1 MNDISGSE
9 VALPGTGRSRV
20 IAGRMAAALACTVA
34 AVGWIAHDQE
44 QRLADVLI
52 TVALAWIALNLA
64 GGEVAAPSRF
74 RRLSDRARDAAL
86 VGVLAWAIDPAA
98 SLWAMPAALHQV
110 PTLTHGAATVIA
122 AAFLFASLMAR
133 ARRQAALPHPAALAF
148 LAVPLGFNLLL
159 LLGNG
164 TLLAHWGQVLAGAV
178 LEPADHAA
186 IGRTVLLGGINLA
199 AVWGMGLLVDGRASR
214 DVRLLRA
221 AVLCG
226 GWAAWTPVMADW
238 GSSATLTA
246 WHPLAALTA
255 VVTLAAFAQAGLWAQ
270 TFFITALL
278 MQGLRDQRPQAVTLA
293 PQIREGATKGAVYGA
308 LFMLILGTA
317 ALLYRHPAFR
327 HGLESTPWLAG
338 ALLGPL
344 LFGLARTLIE
354 SFDGSA
360 PFIGRLR
367 RNLLAPD
374 NYARGVVLGFGLTLL
389 IERNVI
395 AASADVRF
403 LSGFVVGTL
412 VGAGVDWLMHG
423 IARLRGRRQH
433 FDTPRI
439 YVFAAL
445 LSGGVGGMLAWY
457 FDAAQLQTVGEKL
470 MRYAQ
475 IFGPAAGQ
483 PIYDYVTYPLF
494 SRWGAIH
501 LGTVSGGL
509 KQFYCDSLAGVI
521 NWSIAAPLFS
531 INLIVLSA
539 IFNRSLEP
547 LRHLFTRDGLAN
559 VVTQAVRV
567 QRWGLWMAPIIQT
580 FLKMAPNPAWY
591 NQDGALR
598 TGIATVQNLRLDEAA
613 FRQWSLGSFLGL
625 MTYGWLRVLIWFD
638 HMGLRVAT
646 LVNLSFIGV
655 DRLEARLSRWLGHA
669 APTPVIPEGIRRFAT
684 WAPLLLPFYIP
695 RGTEWDF
702 VWQESQY
709 LATASDAPL
718 LPAAQLLLGVYL
730 AAVLAGALG
739 LAWIFRRLHHTREAR
754 AGRLVQM
761 SSGRLQLEMD
771 SDGNSRALVHTGR
784 GPALDFS
791 RRAADGALPHGQSFY
806 LQDMQADGA
815 FDRPV
820 DLMRDETDETRR
832 IWRTSDGNVALT
844 RLLPGNL
851 EVRIMV
857 EPCTEIEAMR
867 WRIRLEQRGAQPR
880 RLRLTGYLEWALNH
894 PDAYLRRP
902 DFNAIHI
909 GVRYLRAQSVLL
921 AHNRLLG
928 GGKPDRHPDGCG
940 FIALEPNPAVR
951 LSGYEDDRSRFLGRG
966 TADAPDAL
974 IHQTLRDPADEGLL
988 YPFDPAAAL
997 QVELDLAPGKPLE
1010 VVWIQGWANSE
1021 PAALAAIGVLRGAP
1035 ADTVPKPLHAMPVRR
1050 VLPRPGLVLDAR
1062 FDAHGPGF
1070 EMTPDTP
1077 RPWTHTLANR
1087 QGYGVLI
1094 GNDGAQFSFCG
1105 NAQQNGLTPFTL
1117 DTIPAQSCAQA
1128 LYITDIETGALL
1140 SPGFTP
1146 LRQDAA
1152 HRVRFEP
1159 GEAVL
1164 TSENADLTLT
1174 LRVVVAPDEPLEV
1187 RVLRVENRTAHAR
1200 TLRLTAYAQL
1210 ALAELPQDSHRQ
1222 IATAFNAALGAC
1234 LFGRPGQIFH
1244 GGTGFLA
1251 IDLPVEAHTFNR
1263 RVFWGADGDATRPG
1277 MAFTGRA
1284 ETERRPDGATVAA
1297 LCGVF
1302 ELEPFGARELVVL
1315 MGQAAS
1321 AEEAERLIEGHR
1333 DPAAG
1338 HNAIAHA
1345 RSSWE
1350 GILGQLRV
1358 ETDDPDFD
1366 RLVNDWLPY
1375 QVLTARLWGRLGPNQ
1390 RSGAFG
1396 FRDQLQDVLPLIW
1409 TWPALARE
1417 QILAHAAVQFREG
1430 DVLKWWHPAARGGI
1444 GLGQRSRASD
1454 PHLWLPYVTA
1464 HYVTASGDWA
1474 VLDTELP
1481 YLEGRPIPAGQPDIA
1496 FVPRISRDVDS
1507 LYQHCRRAIDLSLAQ
1522 RGPHGLPLIG
1532 AGDWN
1537 DGLDQLGLE
1546 GRGESG
1552 WMALFLI
1559 DVLQRFLPLTARMA
1573 GAEAAERDRAAIR
1586 QLQEALGRCWMGD
1599 RFLRATSD
1607 AGEVFAPLSAL
1618 MSAWPAIAGA
1628 TDFERAETALNAG
1641 LAGLETP
1648 DLIRLLNPAFD
1659 ADSRPYPG
1667 RIALYPP
1674 GVRENGG
1681 QYSHGASWLIDAALA
1696 LSDQAGEVGDKAR
1709 AEHWHR
1715 RAWEIWRKISPLAK
1729 DPLRYGLPPYQQ
1741 AADVYWGAGHDGRGG
1756 WTGYT
1761 GAAAR
1766 MLLTAY
1772 GLLGLHMEAGSLRID
1787 PAAGTRAGSPHL
1799 RSVHYR
1805 GRRHAP
1811 DQHRDDGLQAPQGSG
1826 SRTP

>member
-1 MNDISGSE
+1 MNHPDHPQ
-9 VALPGTGRSRV
+9 ALPSPDRR
-20 IAGRMAAALACTVA
+20 AMASFMRILGASGCAVA
-34 AVGWIAHDQE
+34 AIAWIACADQT
-44 QRLADVLI
+44 ATAWLI
-52 TVALAWIALNLA
+52 TVALTWLALSIL
-64 GGEVAAPSRF
+64 GGETATLSPSR
-74 RRLSDRARDAAL
+74 RLRDRVRDAAL
-86 VGVLAWAIDPAA
+86 VGVLAWSVDPAA
-98 SLWAMPAALHQV
+98 SLWAMPEAWHQV
-110 PTLTHGAATVIA
+110 PTLTHGAATLIA
-122 AAFLFASLMAR
+122 AAFLFASLVAR
-133 ARRQAALPHPAALAF
+133 ARRQAALAHPAALAF
-148 LAVPLGFNLLL
+148 LAVPVGFNLLL
-159 LLGNG
+159 LLGNN
-164 TLLAHWGQVLAGAV
+164 TLLAQWGQALTGPI
-178 LEPADHAA
+178 LHPAAHAA
-186 IGRTVLLGGINLA
+186 VGRTLLLGGINLA

-214 DVRLLRA
+214 DIRLLAA

-238 GSSATLTA
+238 GSIATLVA

-255 VVTLAAFAQAGLWAQ
+255 VVALAALAQAGLWAQ

-317 ALLYRHPAFR
+317 ALLHRNALFR
-327 HGLESTPWLAG
+327 HWLETVPWLAG

-344 LFGLARTLIE
+344 LFGLARTLVE

-360 PFIGRLR
+360 PFVERLR
-367 RNLLAPD
+367 RNLLAPT
-374 NYARGVVLGFGLTLL
+374 NYARGVVLGFGIALL
-389 IERNVI
+389 IERHVI
-395 AASADVRF
+395 AMSADLRF
-403 LSGFVVGTL
+403 LSGFLVGAL
-412 VGAGVDWLMHG
+412 AGAGVDGLMHG
-423 IARLRGRRQH
+423 VERLRGRRQR
-433 FDTPRI
+433 FDRPRI
-439 YVFAAL
+439 YAFAAL
-445 LSGGVGGMLAWY
+445 LSGGVGGMLTWY

-470 MRYAQ
+470 LRYAQ
-475 IFGPAAGQ
+475 IHGPTAGQ
-483 PIYDYVTYPLF
+483 PVYDYVTYPLF

-501 LGTVSGGL
+501 LGAVSGGL

-531 INLIVLSA
+531 INLIVLNA

-547 LRHLFTRDGLAN
+547 LRHLLTRDGLAN

-591 NQDGALR
+591 NQDGAIR
-598 TGIATVQNLRLDEAA
+598 TGLATVQGLRLDEAA
-613 FRQWSLGSFLGL
+613 FRQWSLQTFLGL
-625 MTYGWLRVLIWFD
+625 MTYGWLRILIWFD

-646 LVNLSFIGV
+646 LVNLSFIGL

-669 APTPVIPEGIRRFAT
+669 SPTPVIPEGIRRFAT

-695 RGTEWDF
+695 RGAEWDF
-702 VWQESQY
+702 VWQESQR
-709 LATASDAPL
+709 LATASDSPFI
-718 LPAAQLLLGVYL
+718 PAAGLLLGVYL
-730 AAVLAGALG
+730 AAALAGILG
-739 LAWIFRRLHHTREAR
+739 LVWMFRRLHHTREAH
-754 AGRLVQM
+754 AARLVQM

-771 SDGNSRALVHTGR
+771 TDGNSRALVHTGR

-791 RRAADGALPHGQSFY
+791 RRAADGALPHGQTFY
-806 LQDMQADGA
+806 LQSLQANGS
-815 FDRPV
+815 FTPPI
-820 DLMRDETDETRR
+820 DLMRNEVDGTRR

-844 RLLPGNL
+844 RILPGDL
-851 EVRIMV
+851 EIRVMV
-857 EPCTEIEAMR
+857 EPCTQIEAMR
-867 WRIRLEQRGAQPR
+867 WRVRLVQHGTQAQ
-880 RLRLTGYLEWALNH
+880 RLRVTSYLEWALNH

-909 GVRYLRAQSVLL
+909 GVRYLREPAALL

-928 GGKPDRHPDGCG
+928 GDKPHQHPAGCG
-940 FIALEPNPAVR
+940 FIAFEPNPAVR
-951 LSGYEDDRSRFLGRG
+951 LCGYEDDRSRFLGRG

-974 IHQTLRDPADEGLL
+974 IQQTLRDPTDEGLL

-997 QVELDLAPGKPLE
+997 QVELDLAPEEPLE
-1010 VVWIQGWANSE
+1010 IAWIQGWADSE
-1021 PAALAAIGVLRGAP
+1021 PAALSAIGALHGAP
-1035 ADTVPKPLHAMPVRR
+1035 TDNASRPVDAMPARR
-1050 VLPRPGLVLDAR
+1050 VLPRAGLVLDAG
-1062 FDAHGPGF
+1062 FSAHGPGF
-1070 EMTPDTP
+1070 EMSPDTP
-1077 RPWTHTLANR
+1077 RPWTHILANR

-1094 GNDGAQFSFCG
+1094 GNDGAQFSFAG

-1117 DTIPAQSCAQA
+1117 DTMPAQSCAQA
-1128 LYITDIETGALL
+1128 LYITDLETGALL

-1164 TSENADLTLT
+1164 MAENADLALT

-1187 RVLRVENRTAHAR
+1187 RVLRVENRTAETR

-1222 IATAFNAALGAC
+1222 IATTFNAALGAC
-1234 LFGRPGQIFH
+1234 LFSRPGQIFH
-1244 GGTGFLA
+1244 AGTGFLA
-1251 IDLPVEAHTFNR
+1251 IDLPIEAHTFNR
-1263 RVFWGADGDATRPG
+1263 RAFWGTAGDATRPG
-1277 MAFTGRA
+1277 MALTGHA
-1284 ETERRPDGATVAA
+1284 EADRRPDGATVAA

-1302 ELEPFGARELVVL
+1302 ELEPYGARELVVL

-1321 AEEAERLIEGHR
+1321 GEEAERLIKGHG
-1333 DPAAG
+1333 DPTG
-1338 HNAIAHA
+1338 GRNALSHA
-1345 RSSWE
+1345 RRSWR
-1350 GILGQLRV
+1350 GILGQLRI
-1358 ETDDPDFD
+1358 ETDHPDFD

-1409 TWPALARE
+1409 IWPALARE

-1464 HYVTASGDWA
+1464 QYVTASGDWA

-1496 FVPRISRDVDS
+1496 FVPRISRDADS
-1507 LYQHCRRAIDLSLAQ
+1507 LYHHCRRAIDLSLTR
-1522 RGPHGLPLIG
+1522 RGARGLPLIG

-1559 DVLQRFLPLTARMA
+1559 DVLQRFLPLTERMA
-1573 GAEAAERDRAAIR
+1573 GTAAAERDRAAIG
-1586 QLQEALGRCWMGD
+1586 QLRKALDRCWMGD

-1607 AGEVFAPLSAL
+1607 AGEIFAPLSAL

-1628 TDFERAETALNAG
+1628 TGFERAETALNAG

-1681 QYSHGASWLIDAALA
+1681 QYSHGSSWLIDAALA
-1696 LSDQAGEVGDKAR
+1696 LSAQAGQAGDKAR

-1715 RAWEIWRKISPLAK
+1715 RAWELWRKLSPLDK

-1766 MLLTAY
+1766 MLWTAY
-1772 GLLGLHMEAGSLRID
+1772 GLLGLHMENGSLRID
-1787 PAAGTRAGSPHL
+1787 PPAEVCAGIPRLRA
-1799 RSVHYR
+1799 VHFR
-1805 GRRHAP
+1805 GHRHMP
-1811 DQHRDDGLQAPQGSG
+1811 DQRLDESQQAPHGLS

>member
-1 MNDISGSE
+1 MNDSAPPHRLVSTNRRPSAVRIRTGLASTCV
-9 VALPGTGRSRV
+9 VAAAVWLARADQTPTAWL
-20 IAGRMAAALACTVA
+20 IAAALAWLAFTV
-34 AVGWIAHDQE
+34 HDGE
-44 QRLADVLI
+44 TL
-52 TVALAWIALNLA
+52 VA
-64 GGEVAAPSRF
+64 SRW
-74 RRLSDRARDAAL
+74 RRWRDRARDAAV
-86 VGVLAWAIDPAA
+86 VGALAWSADPGA
-98 SLWAMPAALHQV
+98 SLWAMPATLRQV
-110 PTLTHGAATVIA
+110 PTLTHGAAALIA
-122 AAFLFASLMAR
+122 AAFLMASLMAR
-133 ARRQAALPHPAALAF
+133 TRRRAALPHPVAMAF
-148 LAVPLGFNLLL
+148 LAVPTGFSLLL
-159 LLGNG
+159 LLGNSA
-164 TLLAHWGQVLAGAV
+164 LLAHWGQALTGPV
-178 LEPADHAA
+178 LEPAAHAA
-186 IGRTVLLGGINLA
+186 LGRTLLLGGINLA

-214 DVRLLRA
+214 DLRLWTT

-226 GWAAWTPVMADW
+226 AWAAWTPLMADW
-238 GSSATLTA
+238 GSSAALIG
-246 WHPLAALTA
+246 WHPLAALT
-255 VVTLAAFAQAGLWAQ
+255 VVVATAAAAQAGLWAQ

-278 MQGLRDQRPQAVTLA
+278 MQGLRDQRPQTVTLG
-293 PQIREGATKGAVYGA
+293 PQIRDGATKGAIYGA
-308 LFMLILGTA
+308 LFMLILGIG
-317 ALLYRHPAFR
+317 ALLYRNAPFR
-327 HGLESTPWLAG
+327 HGLESMPWLAG

-374 NYARGVVLGFGLTLL
+374 NYARGVVLGFGLALL
-389 IERNVI
+389 IERNVV
-395 AASADVRF
+395 AAAADLRF
-403 LSGFVVGTL
+403 LSGFVVGAL
-412 VGAGVDWLMHG
+412 AGAGVDWLMHG
-423 IARLRGRRQH
+423 AARLRGRRQH
-433 FDTPRI
+433 FDAPRI
-439 YVFAAL
+439 YAFAAL

-470 MRYAQ
+470 LRYAQ
-475 IFGPAAGQ
+475 ISGPAAGQ
-483 PIYDYVTYPLF
+483 PVYDYVTYPLF
-494 SRWGAIH
+494 SRWGAIN
-501 LGTVSGGL
+501 LGAVSGGL

-531 INLIVLSA
+531 INLIVLNA

-547 LRHLFTRDGLAN
+547 LRHLLTRDGLAN

-580 FLKMAPNPAWY
+580 FLKMAPHPAWY
-591 NQDGALR
+591 NQDGAIR
-598 TGIATVQNLRLDEAA
+598 TGLASAQALRLDEAA
-613 FRQWSLGSFLGL
+613 FREWSLQTFLGL
-625 MTYGWLRVLIWFD
+625 MTYGWLRILIWFD

-646 LVNLSFIGV
+646 LVNLSFIGL

-669 APTPVIPEGIRRFAT
+669 SPTPVIPEGIRRFAT

-695 RGTEWDF
+695 RGAEWDF
-702 VWQESQY
+702 VWQESQR
-709 LATASDAPL
+709 LATASDAAL
-718 LPAAQLLLGVYL
+718 IPAARLLLGVYL
-730 AAVLAGALG
+730 AAALAGMLG
-739 LAWIFRRLHHTREAR
+739 LIWIFRRLHHTREAH

-771 SDGNSRALVHTGR
+771 TDGNSRALVHTGH

-791 RRAADGALPHGQSFY
+791 RRAADCALPHGQSFY
-806 LQDMQADGA
+806 LQDLHPDGA
-815 FDRPV
+815 FARPV
-820 DLMRDETDETRR
+820 DLMRDETDGTRR
-832 IWRTSDGNVALT
+832 IWRTAEGNVALT
-844 RLLPGNL
+844 RALPGGL
-851 EVRIMV
+851 EARITV
-857 EPCTEIEAMR
+857 EPCTQIEAMR
-867 WRIRLEQRGAQPR
+867 WRIRLVQPGTRAR
-880 RLRLTGYLEWALNH
+880 RLRLTGYLEWALNR

-909 GVRYLRAQSVLL
+909 GVRYLLAQSALL

-928 GGKPDRHPDGCG
+928 GDKPGRAPSGCG
-940 FIALEPNPAVR
+940 FMACEPHPAVR

-966 TADAPDAL
+966 TAHAPEAL
-974 IHQTLRDPADEGLL
+974 VRQTLRDPADEGLL

-997 QVELDLAPGKPLE
+997 QVELDLAPGEPLE
-1010 VVWIQGWANSE
+1010 ISWILGWADSE
-1021 PAALAAIGVLRGAP
+1021 SAALAALRESPSDA
-1035 ADTVPKPLHAMPVRR
+1035 APKPLHAMPSRR
-1050 VLPRPGLVLDAR
+1050 VLPRPGLALDMG

-1077 RPWTHTLANR
+1077 RPWTHMLANR
-1087 QGYGVLI
+1087 QGHGVLI
-1094 GNDGAQFSFCG
+1094 GNDGAQFSFSG

-1128 LYITDIETGALL
+1128 LYITDLETGALL

-1164 TSENADLTLT
+1164 TAEDADLALT
-1174 LRVVVAPDEPLEV
+1174 LRIVVAPDEPLEV
-1187 RVLRVENRTAHAR
+1187 RVLRVENRAPHAR
-1200 TLRLTAYAQL
+1200 TLRLTAYAHL

-1234 LFGRPGQIFH
+1234 LFSRPGQIFH
-1244 GGTGFLA
+1244 EGTGFLA

-1263 RVFWGADGDATRPG
+1263 QAFWGAAGDATRPG
-1277 MAFTGRA
+1277 MALTGRT
-1284 ETERRPDGATVAA
+1284 ETGRLPDDATVAA

-1302 ELEPFGARELVVL
+1302 TLEPYGTRELVVL

-1321 AEEAERLIEGHR
+1321 AAEAERLVKAHN
-1333 DPAAG
+1333 DPAG
-1338 HNAIAHA
+1338 GRNAIAHA
-1345 RSSWE
+1345 RMSWK

-1409 TWPALARE
+1409 IWPALARE

-1454 PHLWLPYVTA
+1454 PHLWLPYLTA
-1464 HYVTASGDWA
+1464 QYVTASGDWA

-1481 YLEGRPIPAGQPDIA
+1481 YLEGRPVPPGQPDIA
-1496 FVPRISRDVDS
+1496 FVPRISRDADS
-1507 LYQHCRRAIDLSLAQ
+1507 LYRHCRRALDLGLAQ
-1522 RGPHGLPLIG
+1522 RGARGLPLIG

-1559 DVLQRFLPLTARMA
+1559 DVLQRFLPLTERMA
-1573 GAEAAERDRAAIR
+1573 GAAAADRDRAAIA
-1586 QLQEALGRCWMGD
+1586 QLRADLDRCWMGD

-1607 AGEVFAPLSAL
+1607 AGDDFAPLSAL

-1628 TDFERAETALNAG
+1628 TGLERAETALNAG

-1681 QYSHGASWLIDAALA
+1681 QYSHGATWLIDAALA
-1696 LSDQAGEVGDKAR
+1696 LGDQADRAGDATR
-1709 AEHWHR
+1709 AHHWRR
-1715 RAWEIWRKISPLAK
+1715 RAWELWRKLSPLDK

-1766 MLLTAY
+1766 MLWTAY
-1772 GLLGLHMEAGSLRID
+1772 GLLGLKLENGSLRID
-1787 PAAGTRAGSPHL
+1787 AEVGVPEGVPRLRA
-1799 RSVHYR
+1799 VHFR
-1805 GRRHAP
+1805 GRRHGP
-1811 DQHRDDGLQAPQGSG
+1811 DLRDDDGRQAPHGLG

>member
-1 MNDISGSE
+1 MNDTRTPSALLFEDRTTISPVRVLAAIVSAAGTVAWLARADQPATAWL
-9 VALPGTGRSRV
+9 VALLAWLTLTLCDGETRVPSRSQRWRDRV
-20 IAGRMAAALACTVA
+20 RDAAI
-34 AVGWIAHDQE
+34 VG
-44 QRLADVLI
+44 
-52 TVALAWIALNLA
+52 ALAWSA
-64 GGEVAAPSRF
+64 
-74 RRLSDRARDAAL
+74 
-86 VGVLAWAIDPAA
+86 DPAA
-98 SLWAMPAALHQV
+98 SLWAMPVAWRQV
-110 PTLTHGAATVIA
+110 PTLTQGAATLIA
-122 AAFLFASLMAR
+122 AAFLFASLVAR
-133 ARRQAALPHPAALAF
+133 IRRRAALGHPAALAF

-159 LLGNG
+159 LLGNSA
-164 TLLAHWGQVLAGAV
+164 LLARGGQMLAGAV
-178 LEPADHAA
+178 LAPGGHAA
-186 IGRTVLLGGINLA
+186 VGRTLLLGGINLA

-214 DVRLLRA
+214 DVRLLMT

-226 GWAAWTPVMADW
+226 AWAAWTPVMADW
-238 GSSATLTA
+238 GSSAALLA

-255 VVTLAAFAQAGLWAQ
+255 VVALAAWAQAGLWAQ

-278 MQGLRDQRPQAVTLA
+278 MQGLRDQRPQSVTLA
-293 PQIREGATKGAVYGA
+293 PQIREGAAKGAVYGA

-317 ALLYRHPAFR
+317 ALLYRYPAFR
-327 HGLESTPWLAG
+327 HGLEAMPWLAG
-338 ALLGPL
+338 ILLGPL

-360 PFIGRLR
+360 PFVGRLR
-367 RNLLAPD
+367 RNLRAQD
-374 NYARGVVLGFGLTLL
+374 NYARGVVLGFGLALL
-389 IERNVI
+389 IERNAL
-395 AASADVRF
+395 AASADLRF
-403 LSGFVVGTL
+403 VGGFVVGAL
-412 VGAGVDWLMHG
+412 AGAGVDGLMHG
-423 IARLRGRRQH
+423 LARLRGRRQH
-433 FDTPRI
+433 FDTPRS
-439 YVFAAL
+439 YAFAAL

-470 MRYAQ
+470 LRYAQ
-475 IFGPAAGQ
+475 IHGPAAGQ
-483 PIYDYVTYPLF
+483 PVYDYVTYPLF
-494 SRWGAIH
+494 SRWGAIN
-501 LGTVSGGL
+501 LGAVSGGL

-531 INLIVLSA
+531 INLIVLTA
-539 IFNRSLEP
+539 IFQRSLEP
-547 LRHLFTRDGLAN
+547 VRHLFTRDGLAN

-591 NQDGALR
+591 NQDGAIR
-598 TGIATVQNLRLDEAA
+598 TGLATAQGLRLDEAA
-613 FRQWSLGSFLGL
+613 FREWSLQTFLGL
-625 MTYGWLRVLIWFD
+625 MTYGWLRILIWFD

-646 LVNLSFIGV
+646 LVNLSFIGL

-695 RGTEWDF
+695 RGAEWDF
-702 VWQESQY
+702 VWQESQR
-709 LATASDAPL
+709 LATASDSAL
-718 LPAAQLLLGVYL
+718 IPAARLLLGVYL
-730 AAVLAGALG
+730 AAALAAVLG
-739 LAWIFRRLHHTREAR
+739 LLWIFWRLHHTREAH

-784 GPALDFS
+784 GPALDLS
-791 RRAADGALPHGQSFY
+791 RRAADCSLPHGQSFY
-806 LQDMQADGA
+806 LQDIQTDGA
-815 FDRPV
+815 FARPV
-820 DLMRDETDETRR
+820 DLMRDEADGTRR
-832 IWRTSDGNVALT
+832 IWRTAEGNVALT
-844 RLLPGNL
+844 RALPGNL
-851 EVRIMV
+851 EVRLMV
-857 EPCTEIEAMR
+857 EPCTQIEAIR
-867 WRIRLEQRGAQPR
+867 WRIRLAQNGAHAR

-909 GVRYLRAQSVLL
+909 GVRYLREPAALL

-928 GGKPDRHPDGCG
+928 GDKPHRHPAGCG
-940 FIALEPNPAVR
+940 FIAFDPHPAAR
-951 LSGYEDDRSRFLGRG
+951 LSGYEDDRSRFIGRG

-974 IHQTLRDPADEGLL
+974 IHQSLRDPADEGLL

-997 QVELDLAPGKPLE
+997 QVELDVAPGEPLE
-1010 VVWIQGWANSE
+1010 ISWIQGWADSE
-1021 PAALAAIGVLRGAP
+1021 SAALAAIEVLRGSAAGSAAP
-1035 ADTVPKPLHAMPVRR
+1035 RPLHAMPLRR
-1050 VLPRPGLVLDAR
+1050 VLPRPTLAPAAG

-1070 EMTPDTP
+1070 EMSPDTP
-1077 RPWTHTLANR
+1077 RPWTHVLANR

-1094 GNDGAQFSFCG
+1094 GNDGAQFSFAG

-1117 DTIPAQSCAQA
+1117 DTIPAPSCAQA
-1128 LYITDIETGALL
+1128 LYVTDLETGALL

-1164 TSENADLTLT
+1164 TAENADLALT
-1174 LRVVVAPDEPLEV
+1174 LRVVVAPEEPLEV
-1187 RVLRVENRTAHAR
+1187 RVLRVENRAAHAR

-1222 IATAFNAALGAC
+1222 IATAFDAALGAC
-1234 LFGRPGQIFH
+1234 LFSRPGQIFH
-1244 GGTGFLA
+1244 EGTGFLS

-1263 RVFWGADGDATRPG
+1263 RAFWGARGDASRPA
-1277 MAFTGRA
+1277 MALTGRA
-1284 ETERRPDGATVAA
+1284 EVDQRPDGATVAA
-1297 LCGVF
+1297 LCGAF
-1302 ELEPFGARELVVL
+1302 DIEPYGARELVVL

-1321 AEEAERLIEGHR
+1321 AEEAERLIKGHR
-1333 DPAAG
+1333 DPAG
-1338 HNAIAHA
+1338 GRNALVHA
-1345 RSSWE
+1345 RENWA

-1390 RSGAFG
+1390 RSGAYG

-1417 QILAHAAVQFREG
+1417 QILAHAAVQFRAG

-1481 YLEGRPIPAGQPDIA
+1481 YLEGRPIPAGKPDIA
-1496 FVPRISRDVDS
+1496 FVPRISRDKDS
-1507 LYQHCRRAIDLSLAQ
+1507 LYRHCRRAIDLSLAQ
-1522 RGPHGLPLIG
+1522 RGARGLPLIG

-1537 DGLDQLGLE
+1537 DGLDQLGQE

-1559 DVLQRFLPLTARMA
+1559 EVLQRFLPLTDRMA

-1586 QLQEALGRCWMGD
+1586 QLREALGRCWMGD

-1628 TDFERAETALNAG
+1628 TDLERAETALNAG

-1696 LSDQAGEVGDKAR
+1696 LSDQADQAGDRAR
-1709 AEHWHR
+1709 ADHWRR
-1715 RAWEIWRKISPLAK
+1715 RAWALWRKLSPLDK
-1729 DPLRYGLPPYQQ
+1729 DPVRYGLPPYQQ

-1766 MLLTAY
+1766 MLWTAY
-1772 GLLGLHMEAGSLRID
+1772 GLLGLRMEAGSLRID
-1787 PAAGTRAGSPHL
+1787 PAAGARAGIPRL
-1799 RSVHYR
+1799 RAVHYR
-1805 GRRHAP
+1805 GHRHAP
-1811 DQHRDDGLQAPQGSG
+1811 DQPLIDDQQAPHGLS

>member
-9 VALPGTGRSRV
+9 VALPGNGRNRV
-20 IAGRMAAALACTVA
+20 IAGRMAAALVCAVA
-34 AVGWIAHDQE
+34 AVGWMAHDQD
-44 QRLADVLI
+44 QRLADVLM

-64 GGEVAAPSRF
+64 GGEVATPTRF
-74 RRLSDRARDAAL
+74 RRLFDRTRDAAI
-86 VGVLAWAIDPAA
+86 VGVLAWSIDPAA

-110 PTLTHGAATVIA
+110 PTLTHGAATTIA
-122 AAFLFASLMAR
+122 AAFVLASLLAR

-148 LAVPLGFNLLL
+148 LVVPIGFNLLL
-159 LLGNG
+159 LLGNSA
-164 TLLAHWGQVLAGAV
+164 LLARWGQMLAGAV
-178 LEPADHAA
+178 LAPAHAA
-186 IGRTVLLGGINLA
+186 AVGRALLLGGVNLA

-214 DVRLLRA
+214 DVRLLAA

-238 GSSATLTA
+238 GSSATLIA

-255 VVTLAAFAQAGLWAQ
+255 VVALAALAQAGLWAQ

-308 LFMLILGTA
+308 LFMLILATA
-317 ALLYRHPAFR
+317 ALLYRNTLFR
-327 HGLESTPWLAG
+327 HWLEMAPWLGG

-360 PFIGRLR
+360 PFVGRLR

-374 NYARGVVLGFGLTLL
+374 NYARGVVLGFGLALL

-395 AASADVRF
+395 AASADLRF
-403 LSGFVVGTL
+403 LSGFLVGAL
-412 VGAGVDWLMHG
+412 AGAGVDGLMHG
-423 IARLRGRRQH
+423 VDRLRGRRQH
-433 FDTPRI
+433 FDRPRI

-457 FDAAQLQTVGEKL
+457 FDAAQLQTVGGKL
-470 MRYAQ
+470 LRYAQ

-483 PIYDYVTYPLF
+483 PVYDYVTYPLF
-494 SRWGAIH
+494 SRWGAIN

-539 IFNRSLEP
+539 IFQRSLEP

-598 TGIATVQNLRLDEAA
+598 TGLATVQALRLDEPA
-613 FRQWSLGSFLGL
+613 FRQWSLHTFLGL
-625 MTYGWLRVLIWFD
+625 MTYGWLRILIWFD

-646 LVNLSFIGV
+646 LVNLSFIGL

-695 RGTEWDF
+695 RGAEWDF
-702 VWQESQY
+702 VWDESQR
-709 LATASDAPL
+709 LATAPGDALIPE
-718 LPAAQLLLGVYL
+718 ARLLLGVYL
-730 AAVLAGALG
+730 AAALAGVIG
-739 LAWIFRRLHHTREAR
+739 LVWIFRRLRHTREAH
-754 AGRLVQM
+754 APRLVQM

-771 SDGNSRALVHTGR
+771 ADGNSRVLTHIGR
-784 GPALDFS
+784 VPALDFS
-791 RRAADGALPHGQSFY
+791 RRAADCALPHGQTFY
-806 LQDMQADGA
+806 LQGLQADGA
-815 FDRPV
+815 FTPPI
-820 DLMRDETDETRR
+820 DLMRDEVGGTRR
-832 IWRTSDGNVALT
+832 IWRTADGNVALT
-844 RLLPGNL
+844 RALPGDL
-851 EVRIMV
+851 EVRVMV
-857 EPCTEIEAMR
+857 EPCTQIEAIR

-909 GVRYLRAQSVLL
+909 GVRYLRAQAALL

-928 GGKPDRHPDGCG
+928 GGKPNRDPAGCG
-940 FIALEPNPAVR
+940 FITFEPNPAAR

-966 TADAPDAL
+966 TAHAPDAL
-974 IHQTLRDPADEGLL
+974 IHQSLRDPADEGLL

-997 QVELDLAPGKPLE
+997 QVELELTGEPIE
-1010 VVWIQGWANSE
+1010 ISWIQGWADSE
-1021 PAALAAIGVLRGAP
+1021 SAALTAIEALRGAP
-1035 ADTVPKPLHAMPVRR
+1035 AETAPKPLHAMPSRR
-1050 VLPRPGLVLDAR
+1050 ILPRPELALDAG
-1062 FDAHGPGF
+1062 FSAHGPGF
-1070 EMTPDTP
+1070 EMSPDTP
-1077 RPWTHTLANR
+1077 RPWTHVLANR

-1094 GNDGAQFSFCG
+1094 GNDGAQFSFAG

-1128 LYITDIETGALL
+1128 LYITDVETGALL

-1164 TSENADLTLT
+1164 MAEAANLALT

-1187 RVLRVENRTAHAR
+1187 RVLRVENRAAHAR

-1234 LFGRPGQIFH
+1234 LFSRPGQIFH
-1244 GGTGFLA
+1244 EGTGFLA

-1263 RVFWGADGDATRPG
+1263 RAFWGACGDATRPG
-1277 MAFTGRA
+1277 MALTGCA
-1284 ETERRPDGATVAA
+1284 ETDRLPDAATVAA
-1297 LCGVF
+1297 LCSVF
-1302 ELEPFGARELVVL
+1302 ELEPYGARELVVL

-1321 AEEAERLIEGHR
+1321 AEEAERLIKGHR
-1333 DPAAG
+1333 DPAG
-1338 HNAIAHA
+1338 GRNALVHA
-1345 RSSWE
+1345 RMSWT

-1375 QVLTARLWGRLGPNQ
+1375 QVLTARLWARLGPNQ

-1464 HYVTASGDWA
+1464 HYVMASGDWA
-1474 VLDTELP
+1474 VLETELP
-1481 YLEGRPIPAGQPDIA
+1481 YLEGRPIPEGQPDIA

-1507 LYQHCRRAIDLSLAQ
+1507 LYHHCRRAIDLSLAR
-1522 RGPHGLPLIG
+1522 RGARGLPLIG

-1537 DGLDQLGLE
+1537 DGLDELGLE

-1559 DVLQRFLPLTARMA
+1559 EVLQRFLPLTERIA
-1573 GAEAAERDRAAIR
+1573 GAAAAERDRAAIG
-1586 QLQEALGRCWMGD
+1586 QLREALGRCWMGD

-1628 TDFERAETALNAG
+1628 ADFARAETALNAG

-1696 LSDQAGEVGDKAR
+1696 LSDQADEIGDQSR
-1709 AEHWHR
+1709 ADHWRR
-1715 RAWEIWRKISPLAK
+1715 RAWELWRKISPLDK

-1766 MLLTAY
+1766 MLWTAY
-1772 GLLGLHMEAGSLRID
+1772 SLLGLRMEAGSLRID
-1787 PAAGTRAGSPHL
+1787 PAAGARAGIPRL
-1799 RSVHYR
+1799 RTVHHR
-1805 GRRHAP
+1805 GHRHAP
-1811 DQHRDDGLQAPQGSG
+1811 DQRRDDGQQPPHGST
-1826 SRTP
+1826 SCTP